1 MKVRKLLALALCAAL
16 GMGMFVPVMAEEAPG
31 KDQALMA
38 VTAKVKAAL
47 GLDTEVFTDFQGWAN
62 ENVLLGKRWNLE
74 WQGDGVS
81 LNITADDA
89 GKIYSYSYNE
99 SASEVP
105 VADSWYMGGKMNIP
119 RLPEDKSGAAF
130 AAAKD
135 FLGKVL
141 EAGLETADVENTYS
155 PSLHQNT
162 YRYSGKILLN
172 GLASPVSCSVTVRA
186 SDLKIIRF
194 WRGDE
199 GSGYLN
205 GVPAVANNVSEA
217 QARRDLQS
225 TLEFEAR
232 FVLQDDGKTATVQ
245 YVPLY
250 RDDYYVDG
258 QTGELVNLTELRK
271 QLWERGGDAN
281 GPMTDMKVQFTAE
294 AAADSAAGLTQAEK
308 DGAAILQGALSKE
321 DIDRAVQNA
330 WPEIGLDRYTLA
342 EASYSIAKQE
352 LPEGQEATSEDYD
365 ITCRLTYGKQ
375 EGKVMR
381 NKYVIADAK
390 TGELKR
396 LYSRRW
402 WQGEEEEGALRY
414 AVTRGP
420 AQEKAEAV
428 LKSFAGEHY
437 AVMALK
443 DSTDAAKEKTWEH
456 TFSYQQK
463 AGEWFFEVNHYTVGV
478 DATDG
483 TISCLDGSFDEDITL
498 DVPKSI
504 VTPGEAAEAY
514 AAALDMPLAYLEVP
528 VSISLAGN
536 DLRPLLKEA
545 GYSYVLALKTGYT
558 FQQPKDRYI
567 RSVDAVTGEVVA
579 NENVEGPENAITY
592 DDLAGHWVKSA
603 ADALAVFNIGLAGGS
618 LKPGET
624 LTQLDMI
631 ALLTSVDGFW
641 FDPQDASKETL
652 DSLYNHAYYLGL
664 VTPETRDE
672 DKPVTRGELV
682 KLILDAAGYDRI
694 AALQGIFRCD
704 FADAAAIPTGELGY
718 AALAQGLG
726 LVKGG
731 SDGAYAGGRVATR
744 AEAIAMLYQYMK

>member
-16 GMGMFVPVMAEEAPG
+16 GMGMFVPALAEEAPG
-31 KDQALMA
+31 SDQALMA
-38 VTAKVKAAL
+38 VTAKVKETL
-47 GLDTEVFTDFQGWAN
+47 GLDTEVYTDFQGWAN

-74 WQGDGVS
+74 WTGDGVS
-81 LNITADDA
+81 LDITADDA
-89 GKIYSYSYNE
+89 GKVYSYSYNE
-99 SASEVP
+99 SASDVP

-119 RLPEDKSGAAF
+119 RLPEDKSQAAF

-141 EAGLETADVENTYS
+141 ESGLETVDMENTYS
-155 PSLHQNT
+155 PSLYQNT
-162 YRYSGKILLN
+162 YRYSGEILLN
-172 GLASPVSCSVTVRA
+172 GLSSPVSCSVTVRA

-205 GVPAVANNVSEA
+205 GVPAVANNASEA
-217 QARRDLQS
+217 QARRDLQG

-232 FVLQDDGKTATVQ
+232 FVLSDDGKTATVQ

-258 QTGELVNLTELRK
+258 ETGKLVNLTELRK
-271 QLWERGGDAN
+271 ELWERGGGMEAPTADKN
-281 GPMTDMKVQFTAE
+281 LMFTASE
-294 AAADSAAGLTQAEK
+294 AAADTAGLTQAEK

-321 DIDRAVQNA
+321 DIDRAVQGA

-342 EASYSIAKQE
+342 EASYSISKKE
-352 LPEGQEATSEDYD
+352 LPEGQEATSADYD
-365 ITCRLTYGKQ
+365 ITCMLVYGKQ
-375 EGKVMR
+375 EGKVLR
-381 NKYVIADAK
+381 NKYVVADAK
-390 TGELKR
+390 TGELKS

-402 WQGEEEEGALRY
+402 WQGEEEESIRY
-414 AVTRGP
+414 ATGLVN
-420 AQEKAEAV
+420 AQAKADAI
-428 LKSFAGEHY
+428 LKSFAGTHS

-443 DSTDAAKEKTWEH
+443 DSTDAEKEKTWEH
-456 TFSYQQK
+456 TFAYQQK
-463 AGEWFFEVNHYTVGV
+463 AGDWFFDVNHYTVGV

-483 TISCLDGSFDEDITL
+483 TISRLEGSFDEDVVL
-498 DVPKSI
+498 DVPTKI

-514 AAALDMPLAYLEVP
+514 ANAMDLKFGYLEVP
-528 VSISLAGN
+528 VSVSLAGS
-536 DLRPLLKEA
+536 DLRPLLQEA
-545 GYSYVLALKTGYT
+545 GYSYVLALKTGYVLA
-558 FQQPKDRYI
+558 QPKDRYI
-567 RSVDAVTGEVVA
+567 RAVDAVTGEIIA
-579 NENVEGPENAITY
+579 NDSQPGEAFAITY
-592 DDLAGHWVKSA
+592 DDLEGHWVKTA

-618 LKPGET
+618 LKPGDE
-624 LTQLDMI
+624 LTQLDMV
-631 ALLTSVDGFW
+631 ALLASVDGYQ
-641 FDPQDASKETL
+641 FDPQEATKETL
-652 DSLYNHAYYLGL
+652 DGLYNHAYFLGL

-682 KLILDAAGYDRI
+682 RLILDAAGYTRI

-704 FADAAAIPTGELGY
+704 FADSAAISAGDLGY

-731 SDGAYAGGRVATR
+731 SDGAYAAERVATR